1 MQSEL
6 TRELRANGLDVDVAG
21 RHLVRA
27 LDVAFEPG
35 EIVAVLGKNGAG
47 KSLLLHSL
55 AGLRDTRPGSVT
67 LGGVAI
73 ADMPRR
79 AFALALALLPQD
91 SDDVFPSSVLETA
104 LIGRHPHVGRF
115 GWESREDLAI
125 ARGALATMGLADMAD
140 RDVLT
145 LSGGERQRLAIAQ
158 VLAQDTDV
166 LLLDEPTNHLDPQ
179 HQLEAL
185 DLFRSLA
192 ARGKCIVI
200 ALHDINYAARY
211 ADRCLLLYGD
221 GRWTAGDARDV
232 LDCDRLEALYETPID
247 AVSWRDR
254 TLFVPGVRPPNP

>member
-1 MQSEL
+1 MHTESRRQ
-6 TRELRANGLDVDVAG
+6 LRANDLDVDVAG

-27 LDVAFEPG
+27 LDIAFEPG
-35 EIVAVLGKNGAG
+35 EIVAVLGKNGSG
-47 KSLLLHSL
+47 KSLLLHTL
-55 AGLRDTRPGSVT
+55 AGLRAAASGSVA
-67 LGGVAI
+67 LGDTAI
-73 ADMPRR
+73 ADFPRR
-79 AFALALALLPQD
+79 ALALALALLPQD

-115 GWESREDLAI
+115 GWERAEDLTA
-125 ARGALATMGLADMAD
+125 ARKALDTMGLGDMTD

-185 DLFRSLA
+185 DLFRGLA
-192 ARGKCIVI
+192 EHGKCIVI

-221 GRWTAGDARDV
+221 GRWAAGAASDV

-247 AVSWRDR
+247 PVSWRDR
-254 TLFVPGVRPPNP
+254 TLFVPGIRPPRP

>member
-1 MQSEL
+1 MQTESG
-6 TRELRANGLDVDVAG
+6 RELRANDLDVDVAG

-27 LDVAFEPG
+27 LDLAFEPG

-47 KSLLLHSL
+47 KSLLLTTL
-55 AGLRDTRPGSVT
+55 AGLRDTARGSVT

-73 ADMPRR
+73 GEIARR
-79 AFALALALLPQD
+79 SFARSLALLPQA

-104 LIGRHPHVGRF
+104 LIGRHPHVERF
-115 GWESREDLAI
+115 GWESRHDLAV
-125 ARGALATMGLADMAD
+125 AREALATMGLLDLAD

-158 VLAQDTDV
+158 VLAQDTGV

-185 DLFRSLA
+185 DLFRNLA
-192 ARGKCIVI
+192 ERGRCIVI

-221 GRWTAGDARDV
+221 GRWAAGDVGEV
-232 LDCDRLEALYETPID
+232 LDCDRLEELYQTPID

-254 TLFVPGVRPPNP
+254 TLFVPGVRSPNP

>member
-1 MQSEL
+1 MQSEAKS
-6 TRELRANGLDVDVAG
+6 ELRANELNVDVAG
-21 RHLVRA
+21 RTLIRA
-27 LDVAFEPG
+27 LDLAFEPG

-47 KSLLLHSL
+47 KSLLLHTL
-55 AGLRDTRPGSVT
+55 AGLRKAGAGSVS
-67 LGGVAI
+67 LGGIAI
-73 ADMPRR
+73 AEVPRR
-79 AFALALALLPQD
+79 AFALALTLLPQD

-115 GWESREDLAI
+115 GWESREDLAV
-125 ARGALATMGLADMAD
+125 AHAALATMGLEGMAD

-158 VLAQDTDV
+158 VLAQNADV

-192 ARGKCIVI
+192 ERGKCVVI

-221 GRWTAGDARDV
+221 GRWTAGDAGEV
-232 LDCDRLEALYETPID
+232 LDCERLEALYDTPID
-247 AVSWRDR
+247 AVRWRNR
-254 TLFVPGVRPPNP
+254 TLFVPGVRSPDP